1 MADVP
6 VNLIYTKDEAI
17 VLFELLSRYCKEDRL
32 SVEHEAE
39 KRVLW
44 NTMALLEK
52 ILVEPFDPLY
62 LQILQK
68 CRSAVVGNPNGG

>member
-1 MADVP
+1 MADVA
-6 VNLIYTKDEAI
+6 VDLIYSKDEAI
-17 VLFELLSRYCKEDRL
+17 VLFELLSRYFQEDRL

-44 NTMALLEK
+44 NTLALLEK
-52 ILVEPFDPLY
+52 NLVEPFDPLY

-68 CRSAVVGNPNGG
+68 CRAAVLDSPNDG